1 MILELEVILRPI
13 LDFIYS
19 YNFYFNHL
27 CFFQI
32 SIAIII
38 LMFTR
43 YLKIFRVDT
52 LLIKAYIVFLSQF
65 FNFKLTCNNSTCDP
79 TNCVQY
85 YTENGNMFTELKF
98 NVIFEISSNNNRC
111 RVGNHWVLKPTFDVV
126 LIQV

>member
-1 MILELEVILRPI
+1 MILELEVILWPI

-65 FNFKLTCNNSTCDP
+65 FNFKLTCNNSTCIS

-85 YTENGNMFTELKF
+85 CIENGNMFAEFKF
-98 NVIFEISSNNNRC
+98 NVIFVISSNNNHC
-111 RVGNHWVLKPTFDVV
+111 RISNHWILKPTFVV